1 LAKNGYLLALVGHQK
16 LQAARKGDGA
26 SDLEES
32 PPVASQLGR
41 RLDVGCGCPG
51 RFGQKEHAMELGR
64 HGYGDSLHGIGEDG
78 VWYDGQREAEELV
91 VALDAGTL
99 GHAIVVV
106 WVYRLLVAALDVGEG
121 VFVGAR
127 VALELG
133 RELLEVVCRVGVLTS
148 AQTS

>member
-1 LAKNGYLLALVGHQK
+1 
-16 LQAARKGDGA
+16 
-26 SDLEES
+26 
-32 PPVASQLGR
+32 
-41 RLDVGCGCPG
+41 
-51 RFGQKEHAMELGR
+51 MELGR

-121 VFVGAR
+121 VLVGAR